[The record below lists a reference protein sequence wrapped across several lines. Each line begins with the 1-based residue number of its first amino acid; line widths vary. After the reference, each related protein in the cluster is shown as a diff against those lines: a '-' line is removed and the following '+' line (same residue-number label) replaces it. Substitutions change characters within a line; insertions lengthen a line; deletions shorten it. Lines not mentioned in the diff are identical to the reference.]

1 MTEGMIKI
9 GSIQNQWSWEYDSSV
24 ITVTLYL
31 KPAGGNLILD
41 IHKVHTKTGIGSGSF
56 HTHIGTHQVGTLKSP
71 MKGEINSILKDLKQ
85 TVPFQRMGWYTD
97 NEKGLSLKNLLY
109 ETCTGNNNIA
119 RAIKISEIK
128 RKIKKNG

>member
-24 ITVTLYL
+24 ITAILFL
-31 KPAGGNLILD
+31 NPKGGELFLD
-41 IHKVHTKTGIGSGSF
+41 VNKVHTKTGIGRGEVK
-56 HTHIGTHQVGTLKSP
+56 THIGVYPVGTLKSP

-97 NEKGLSLKNLLY
+97 ETRQLSLKDLLY
-109 ETCTGNNNIA
+109 QTLQNNNSIM
-119 RAIKISEIK
+119 RAFKIKEIK
-128 RKIKKNG
+128 RKINNG